1 MNWSILTTAA
11 GGAFIEFLEIVV
23 IAYAIARSGYPREAI
38 AGSIVGTLIVAA
50 IAFPFSKVLKFIP
63 LHWLEIFVGMTLIW
77 FGGSWVRKSI
87 QRQVEKRRA
96 SWMSNSPLEAE
107 GIVLDDQSLNF
118 NTLNFLIMAKSSF
131 LENLEIAILIV
142 TLGLA
147 SQAWYEALI
156 GMTAALGVAVLIVAV
171 LHRYL
176 LNIPEVLIKLGV
188 GILLSTLGTFW
199 LGEGLGLGWE
209 DITILVIAGIY
220 SALSALNIWWL
231 ARNNLKDA
239 TLKSEPPA

>member
-1 MNWSILTTAA
+1 MNWNILTTAA

-23 IAYAIARSGYPREAI
+23 IAYAIARSGYPREAV
-38 AGSIVGTLIVAA
+38 AGSIAGTLIVAA

-63 LHWLEIFVGMTLIW
+63 IHWLEIFVGTTLIW
-77 FGGSWVRKSI
+77 FGGNWIRKSI

-107 GIVLDDQSLNF
+107 GIILDDQNLSF
-118 NTLNFLIMAKSSF
+118 NTLNFLIMTKSSL
-131 LENLEIAILIV
+131 LESLEIAILIV

-147 SQAWYEALI
+147 SEAWYEALI

-188 GILLSTLGTFW
+188 GILLSALGTFW
-199 LGEGLGLGWE
+199 LGEGLGIEWK
-209 DITILVIAGIY
+209 DFTVVVIAGIY
-220 SALSALNIWWL
+220 SALAALSIWWL
-231 ARNNLKDA
+231 SRNDLKDTA
-239 TLKSEPPA
+239 LKSEPPA